1 MRRLVYLFALPLL
14 FASNKSEAQ
23 SFSMQKDTITIASYG
38 YTDIYNYLTNN
49 TSDTLRV
56 KWKVIYESLPVSWK
70 DHAAFGICD
79 NVTCYDKTVFSGATL
94 TTDTIGAGKNMP
106 FKMQID
112 VSSSS
117 VTSTSAGNPIY
128 VSFELSE
135 GTTIDTVTFG
145 VYKWN
150 TNNVSKVAINR
161 DEVVVYPNPAY
172 NEVNVTFNK
181 ELGVKNV
188 AIYNL
193 VGKQVSNYRV
203 NGTSAKLDIEK
214 IPAGIYFL
222 RMVDS
227 NGRVVATRRFT
238 HQ

>member
-14 FASNKSEAQ
+14 FLTNKAEAQ
-23 SFSMQKDTITIASYG
+23 SFTMQHDTINVTAYG
-38 YTDIYNYLTNN
+38 YADIYNYVTNN

-56 KWKVIYESLPVSWK
+56 KWRVIYENLPQSWE
-70 DHAAFGICD
+70 DYAAFGICD
-79 NVTCYDKTVFSGATL
+79 NVTCYDKAVFAGGTL
-94 TTDTIGAGKNMP
+94 TTDTIGAGSNMP

-112 VSSSS
+112 GSSPS
-117 VTSTSAGNPIY
+117 VTSTTAGSPMY

-135 GTTIDTVTFG
+135 GTTIDTVTF
-145 VYKWN
+145 
-150 TNNVSKVAINR
+150 AINKWGTNISRVNNSR
-161 DEVVVYPNPAY
+161 DEIAVYPNPAQ

-203 NGTSAKLDIEK
+203 SNNSAKLDIEK

-222 RMVDS
+222 RLVDG